1 MARLFGQKD
10 NKTDKIRSSEKR
22 NLWVNVTCVLF
33 VYLLAV
39 ETYVPTWH
47 GAIGASDEGMA
58 WDGASLQQLGMVDR
72 CMYDDAFTIQQV
84 NAEHEVILNYAAGIL
99 PVIKHIIEY
108 RKDGNPVTERQAA
121 DCIETLKELSKWQIV
136 KGEPIKDRQKLLRNL
151 RIIELLI
158 KLLGMPYRGSDDK
171 RHLIG
176 IFVEAYNALFTYL
189 IGDSRKNE
197 LYMARHTSFIHSQI
211 KDEGEV
217 GLAATKMLMELV
229 HDNRKI
235 VDRINKAQIDTFINL
250 LMRNKDYRYLEM
262 LGVLCVCDDVAI
274 PENQEYITKVWL
286 CDQDAKACVY
296 HTELGPGIGKEAD
309 LVYVSTTNRRRWTPL
324 HEFVKTADEQSI
336 LFLNYQLDLF
346 EKLCF
351 GGNEFAISVITKELK
366 YLTWEEAFLCLS
378 DDRLP
383 DQLRAVY
390 CRLINGLFVD
400 VTSNCFP
407 LPLDYINLSF
417 IWDDLKDGGTVGDEV
432 QQPNTPKQASLKR
445 VLPTLQKWI
454 SKFLHQN
461 KDMTASLIGH
471 NMLIE
476 QVLHLVYSL
485 VQHGYYSTEADVTML
500 TGPMFSLLDGR
511 NDKPCP
517 PNTMNSEQYKKQL
530 QSYQETLRYRP
541 SKKTKAIVDAKLQAL
556 KVLKLLLNHRFN
568 TILKRFV
575 LEFRTTLENS
585 QAAKLFTS
593 NELEPMLYE
602 NYDPDEDDNAQEAVE
617 KKLRDIAF
625 SCTHFDLEMLKE
637 IIMDVSNYKYDQMVV
652 ESMDVLNIYYS
663 TFMDLFRRSDQ
674 SKVLMTEKSCEVHRE
689 VLKDLP
695 VFRKLVPAKLSNDNL
710 NTMCGILDKF
720 IGFCCLPGDPGEPH
734 PVNQAILYNFYVLE
748 SVLEV
753 LFQKVDMH
761 LQEQYSRQQLIFK
774 KCFKL
779 LRVLARGNEIVQLRL
794 FERLDDL
801 LKVKGAEVEMAK
813 AITEI
818 FTGFKLTC
826 LKVQQHHVEQVWE
839 LVEEHGEMCCEFLD
853 LLNAIVKVE
862 ELDLPLKRNQSFV
875 MKFFMQFRSEVAG
888 VIDRSAEERMTVF
901 TATQNIGDLRY
912 MMGMVNVLA
921 TCAEGENRFIE
932 SICQTIFS
940 VDELFQILTNDKIDN
955 NLKRPF
961 LRFLLW
967 VYLNTAGSVLDSGVG
982 ELAHDPRL
990 WEYLKGL
997 CLVLKMSTDYVKE
1010 NPAKAQYQ
1018 LKKPPSKWD
1027 ESADLSNHGT
1037 LHYIFEAIMPF
1048 LQVFF
1053 RQYYSPERENYP
1065 EEADIVD
1072 LMAKSLL
1079 NFIDGVGTLISNMTH
1094 QKNMVNCMTSILSVA
1109 TLPVRVMED
1118 FQSTYGSGGQLQDIR
1133 SDAKKEYERYY
1144 SSEEELNEQLNTFA
1158 NNCMFAYCGE
1168 NTVQVQID
1176 FPSDREYN
1184 DKVASEELP
1193 LAEEFQDHLKC
1204 FIDLSKTAPK
1214 ERYAMAEKLIEQL
1227 HISSN
1232 NYRSTL
1238 VERIQQEKMDIKC
1251 LQLLRAMIH
1260 NEERKLPGNWEM
1272 YPKKNKK
1279 KIQHLKQV
1287 QMALADKGALL
1298 KILPLISRDSD
1309 DLIAEV
1315 LALLAAM
1322 LYGGNEHVQDCL
1334 MDFFI
1339 GSREEMLFS
1348 AFKSRMELS
1357 AVITTER
1364 RLLEAQH
1371 KAELQKAMEMEKALS
1386 RAVIDGKTAMA
1397 AVKRHGSTA
1406 SMMSIMSAR
1415 GRGRIKTGRKR
1426 GQSSKSRKSAAASRP
1441 EHGQS
1446 RAAWPTPPAAKTPQ
1460 KGTEPANGGIEMTS
1474 MKQTAEALLRASQAN
1489 VGEPSTSA
1497 DGPTEVVVDNA
1508 ASSEH
1513 NDLIDELEEPIDEV
1527 LFEDDGNIE
1536 LVLRVLGMMCDA
1548 QHTKLQ
1554 DYIREQPDN
1563 MKSFNLVAETTLYLQ
1578 LHYSNIN
1585 SGNVR
1590 LVTSIFNTLF
1600 NLAVGNS
1607 KNQAIIFDTK
1617 AIDYINFILRE
1628 TKFNGADQLSVV
1640 QLKTSIGNLLKVIIE
1655 ENANDAALAKE
1666 IKDLLDEEA
1675 VNATLVDSFLE
1686 RKRTTDETLKKSW
1699 QHLGFTFFHIL
1710 KRFLDLDSTLD
1721 PKDFQKTEDA
1731 KQAWAFFEG
1740 NTLSVEVI
1748 KDNEIQKV
1756 HFRIR
1761 KKDLL
1766 RNEVKEKLK
1775 WSVDR
1780 SSPSNKIRDFIDW
1793 SKDIRRDINYQA
1805 WVRSHKLAAFFIARE
1820 VFWNR
1825 AIIFLTLVINIFM
1838 LSTWNAPCPQH
1849 YGTRA
1854 NATCA
1859 SPEPK
1864 TPHGILWSRDN
1875 GPYEVTIYVL
1885 GGIHNILSFCL
1896 MISFFLSNRLRL
1908 PDWNNTKE
1916 WCSKNFLGIEILNAL
1931 KQRVSKLEIQ
1941 VFSLKTLYYVAYLI
1955 FSILGTVFYGYFFCF
1970 HLIHI
1975 AVKNQLL
1982 IRVISSVTLN
1992 GRSLLWVC
2000 VLAIIFIYIYA
2011 VIGFAFFRGHFNEEK
2026 GQFCESLGQCF
2037 VSTMRY
2043 GLMENLHKAILP
2055 PPGVT
2060 FVAYALRLFWYMAFW
2075 VTLIMVG
2082 LRLIFGIVVGG
2093 FVSLRNK
2100 KWQADFDMANICFIC
2115 GRTNYD
2121 FERFGKGFR
2130 RHVKNEHNMW
2140 SYLFF
2145 FIHLDE
2151 TNETQY
2157 TAIEFHVAKLMQNE
2171 AYEFFP
2177 VNRALSLDNKKDA
2190 YDSKLDNL
2198 VLQVDQ
2204 LVKRQKEED
2213 AQKRRQEE
2221 KMKQREWEE
2230 KHRADS
2236 AHTPALTVKSSTSGD
2251 DTAF

>member
-1 MARLFGQKD
+1 
-10 NKTDKIRSSEKR
+10 
-22 NLWVNVTCVLF
+22 
-33 VYLLAV
+33 
-39 ETYVPTWH
+39 
-47 GAIGASDEGMA
+47 
-58 WDGASLQQLGMVDR
+58 
-72 CMYDDAFTIQQV
+72 
-84 NAEHEVILNYAAGIL
+84 
-99 PVIKHIIEY
+99 
-108 RKDGNPVTERQAA
+108 
-121 DCIETLKELSKWQIV
+121 
-136 KGEPIKDRQKLLRNL
+136 
-151 RIIELLI
+151 
-158 KLLGMPYRGSDDK
+158 
-171 RHLIG
+171 
-176 IFVEAYNALFTYL
+176 
-189 IGDSRKNE
+189 
-197 LYMARHTSFIHSQI
+197 
-211 KDEGEV
+211 
-217 GLAATKMLMELV
+217 
-229 HDNRKI
+229 
-235 VDRINKAQIDTFINL
+235 
-250 LMRNKDYRYLEM
+250 
-262 LGVLCVCDDVAI
+262 
-274 PENQEYITKVWL
+274 
-286 CDQDAKACVY
+286 ACVY

-309 LVYVSTTNRRRWTPL
+309 LVHVSTTNRRRWTPL

-390 CRLINGLFVD
+390 CRLINGLFVE

-417 IWDDLKDGGTVGDEV
+417 IWDDLKDSGFVGDEV
-432 QQPNTPKQASLKR
+432 QQPNTPKQASLKK

-454 SKFLHQN
+454 AKFLHQN

-517 PNTMNSEQYKKQL
+517 PNTMSAEQYKKLL
-530 QSYQETLRYRP
+530 QSYQETIRYRP
-541 SKKTKAIVDAKLQAL
+541 SKKTKAIVDAKLE
-556 KVLKLLLNHRFN
+556 V
-568 TILKRFV
+568 
-575 LEFRTTLENS
+575 TLENS

-593 NELEPMLYE
+593 NELEPMLYA
-602 NYDPDEDDNAQEAVE
+602 NYDPDEDDDAQEAVE

-625 SCTHFDLEMLKE
+625 SCTHFDLEKLKE
-637 IIMDVSNYKYDQMVV
+637 IIMDVSNYEYDQMVV
-652 ESMDVLNIYYS
+652 ESMEVLNLYYS
-663 TFMDLFRRSDQ
+663 TFMDLFRRADQ

-695 VFRKLVPAKLSNDNL
+695 RFRKLVPAKLSNDNL

-720 IGFCCLPGDPGEPH
+720 IGFCCLPGVAGESH

-761 LQEQYSRQQLIFK
+761 LQEQYSRQQVIFK

-801 LKVKGAEVEMAK
+801 LKVRGAEVEMAK

-818 FTGFKLTC
+818 FTGNKLAC
-826 LKVQQHHVEQVWE
+826 LKVQQHHVEQVWK

-875 MKFFMQFRSEVAG
+875 MKFFMQYRSEVAG

-940 VDELFQILTNDKIDN
+940 VDELFQILNNEQIDN

-997 CLVLKMSTDYVKE
+997 CLVLKKATDYVKE
-1010 NPAKAQYQ
+1010 NPVKAQQQ

-1053 RQYYSPERENYP
+1053 RQYYSPERDNHP
-1065 EEADIVD
+1065 EEADNVD

-1079 NFIDGVGTLISNMTH
+1079 NFIDAVGSLISNLTH

-1109 TLPVRVMED
+1109 TLPVR
-1118 FQSTYGSGGQLQDIR
+1118 
-1133 SDAKKEYERYY
+1133 EYERYY

-1168 NTVQVQID
+1168 NTVEVQID
-1176 FPSDREYN
+1176 FPSNREYN
-1184 DKVASEELP
+1184 DNVASEELP

-1204 FIDLSKTAPK
+1204 FIDTSKTAPE
-1214 ERYAMAEKLIEQL
+1214 ERYRMAEKLIEQL

-1260 NEERKLPGNWEM
+1260 NEERKLPANWEM

-1279 KIQHLKQV
+1279 KIQYLKQV

-1334 MDFFI
+1334 MDFFLN
-1339 GSREEMLFS
+1339 SREEMLFS

-1415 GRGRIKTGRKR
+1415 GRGRVKTGRKR
-1426 GQSSKSRKSAAASRP
+1426 MQSSKSRKSAAATSRP
-1441 EHGQS
+1441 EQGRS
-1446 RAAWPTPPAAKTPQ
+1446 RAAWPTPPVLKNPQ
-1460 KGTEPANGGIEMTS
+1460 QGTEPANGGIELKS
-1474 MKQTAEALLRASQAN
+1474 VKQTAEALMSGQTKQREA
-1489 VGEPSTSA
+1489 STSG
-1497 DGPTEVVVDNA
+1497 DEPTEVVVDNA
-1508 ASSEH
+1508 ATSEH
-1513 NDLIDELEEPIDEV
+1513 NDLLEELEEPLDDV

-1548 QHTKLQ
+1548 QHTGLQ

-1585 SGNVR
+1585 GGNIR

-1628 TKFNGADQLSVV
+1628 TKFNGADQLAVV

-1655 ENANDAALAKE
+1655 ENTNDAALAKE
-1666 IKDLLDEEA
+1666 IKDLLDEDA
-1675 VNATLVDSFLE
+1675 VNTTLVDSFLE
-1686 RKRTTDETLKKSW
+1686 RVS
-1699 QHLGFTFFHIL
+1699 TFNNLI
-1710 KRFLDLDSTLD
+1710 KVVE
-1721 PKDFQKTEDA
+1721 DFQKTDDA

-1805 WVRSHKLAAFFIARE
+1805 WVRSHKLAAFFIAHE
-1820 VFWNR
+1820 LFWNR

-1864 TPHGILWSRDN
+1864 TPHGILWSADN

-1908 PDWNNTKE
+1908 PDWNNTKA
-1916 WCSKNFLGIEILNAL
+1916 WFSKNFLGIEILNAQ

-2043 GLMENLHKAILP
+2043 GLMENLHKPLIPPSWVTFEDYAIKLLWDLTFWVIVTTIGLRIVFGMIVDAFVALRNKKAILP
-2055 PPGVT
+2055 PSGVT
-2060 FVAYALRLFWYMAFW
+2060 FVSYALRLFWYMAFW

-2157 TAIEFHVAKLMQNE
+2157 TAIEFHVAKLMKNE

-2236 AHTPALTVKSSTSGD
+2236 AHTPALTINHSGLPPSDPLNCDGCQHSHTPALTIKSGTPGE
-2251 DTAF
+2251 DTDL